1 MITPFVALAL
11 GAIVA
16 AMIFFG
22 VLKGLKTL
30 FILAAL
36 LLVMFIGYVL
46 FWPGATTKEGPAIFR
61 GPINIHI
68 IPPQGTSENLQEK
81 LKATAENTAKEYFD
95 GSNVRDP
102 FQEPR
107 GK

>member
-11 GAIVA
+11 GAIIATMV
-16 AMIFFG
+16 FFG

-30 FILAAL
+30 FILAAI
-36 LLVMFIGYVL
+36 LVLMFVGYIFFV
-46 FWPGATTKEGPAIFR
+46 PSATQPSGPSIFK

-81 LKATAENTAKEYFD
+81 LKATAENTAKEYFG